1 LQNIHTV
8 LIENENML
16 SLTSGLSCSKCNI
29 VYFDHC
35 LFTLLIVNSENGAE
49 RREEKGRLKMSKA
62 SEKVLKGEVVT
73 KP

>member
-1 LQNIHTV
+1 
-8 LIENENML
+8 M
-16 SLTSGLSCSKCNI
+16 

-49 RREEKGRLKMSKA
+49 RREEKGRLKMLKA
-62 SEKVLKGEVVT
+62 SEKVLKGEVVA